1 MENMNPF
8 NFRMVMPV
16 SGSPNILQKQPNP
29 DFSFVSPLINN
40 QNSNNLQSQL
50 NLFLNQKQATSNL
63 KLNKPSEITKQTNI
77 TNEQLQQLL
86 SMQFDLNSGYL
97 NSNMIDWSILNNPER
112 CLQNKD
118 DLQWVGKLNK
128 ELWWNV
134 NKLVEMVLMKNSIR
148 IENQMQ
154 PVIVQNQIPLNNV
167 NNNINNSN
175 FRPQRKV
182 IGNNQVLM
190 PVNNPAISPNN
201 HMLNKYYPSQIQTPN
216 PQFNQSIPQQ
226 LPQQQQQQQQLQKPP
241 QFPQNNYINQQQ
253 QQQQYQNSRMFG
265 RVITNNRGFAQ
276 RIQN

>member
-8 NFRMVMPV
+8 NYRMVMPV

-167 NNNINNSN
+167 NNNINNNN

-201 HMLNKYYPSQIQTPN
+201 HMSNKYYPSQIQTPN